1 MRLHHVRL
9 TNGLNQLSLE
19 VTISCAILM
28 LTLKLVKWGLRSLPS
43 GESIVRR
50 QLQIRLRIKYKKLK
64 PTLKDEDTKTRL
76 YCVEEFDKAI
86 KSTASDL
93 VSDCYSAA
101 WSVFSEFLGFLSAI
115 AFLFYYMFKEGIPQ
129 DVSYLMIIAIVC
141 APVWLLIVLVVGPM
155 MRSKANKAKVKEDKS
170 RAEGG
175 GSTTSTGQILRT
187 LRYKTAYS
195 GILWT
200 CVYILWAFGPILI
213 NPLKNNFGP
222 GTNFVPLTDLLT
234 ASKQQITLVYTT
246 RSIML

>member
-28 LTLKLVKWGLRSLPS
+28 LTLHLVKWGLSSLPS

-50 QLQIRLRIKYKKLK
+50 QLQIRLRIKYFKELK
-64 PTLKDEDTKTRL
+64 PTLKDEDTKAL

-86 KSTASDL
+86 ESTASDL

-115 AFLFYYMFKEGIPQ
+115 AFLFYYMFKEGIPE
-129 DVSYLMIIAIVC
+129 DVSSLMIIAIVC
-141 APVWLLIVLVVGPM
+141 APVWLLIVLVVGPV
-155 MRSKANKAKVKEDKS
+155 RRSSKANKAKVKEAKS

-175 GSTTSTGQILRT
+175 GSTTSTGQT
-187 LRYKTAYS
+187 LKYKTAYS

-213 NPLKNNFGP
+213 NPLKNRFGP

-246 RSIML
+246 RSIMH